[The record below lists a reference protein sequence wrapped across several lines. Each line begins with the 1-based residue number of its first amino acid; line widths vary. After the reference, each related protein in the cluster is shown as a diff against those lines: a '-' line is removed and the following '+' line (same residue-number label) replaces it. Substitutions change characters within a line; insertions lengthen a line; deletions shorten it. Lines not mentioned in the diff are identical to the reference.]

1 MRKIRIG
8 NDIRLK
14 LKIKPNEAAGFYTM
28 DELDQSGVKQLR
40 CYLINTSFSKP
51 PECEDCKKFKRVG
64 FPDFYHPTENNIN
77 NAGFPSYH
85 MMPANV
91 CNYNRFLPDFHD
103 YHWWPGY
110 RGFGH
115 YPEHFHG
122 HTPVPDPSVP
132 VLPPDVHAID
142 TFGKDGIKFNGTHM
156 DEPFYLADSQVLHET
171 NTLTCM
177 FPAVQQKFCG
187 IYKLVVV
194 LTVFEQG
201 WGRHNLRTYTI
212 DKSDV
217 FELVDDD
224 SGESGNIIIDTDST
238 GARENVLANIY
249 AESDDY
255 MMATR
260 SKMLIGEHD
269 VNGENYNI
277 YATLKDG
284 SVALYNPSDWHF
296 NELLF
301 SSSNP
306 EVLSVGADGTLYAH
320 ELESGFEETVQ
331 ITVKDID
338 NNVSYTFNVTVK
350 DMDTL
355 LMGFSPKDD
364 IEQVDP
370 SDDFLVEYSAKD
382 KWYAL
387 PNGERAQYLWIF
399 SQRRIHYIKS
409 TDDFSELAAELS
421 SGFRV
426 PMTDAIIHGGYY
438 CYRSAAPILDGTMN
452 IKIKFA

>member
-14 LKIKPNEAAGFYTM
+14 LKIEPNEAAGFYTM
-28 DELDQSGVKQLR
+28 DELDQSSVKQLR

-51 PECEDCKKFKRVG
+51 PMCEDQKCFKRVG

-77 NAGFPSYH
+77 NSGFPSYH
-85 MMPANV
+85 MRPANV

-122 HTPVPDPSVP
+122 HKPMPDPMIP

-142 TFGKDGIKFNGTHM
+142 VFGKDGIKFNGTHM
-156 DEPFYLADSQVLHET
+156 GEPFYLADSQVLHET

-187 IYKLVVV
+187 TYKLVVV

-201 WGRHNLRTYTI
+201 WGRHNLRTYTLDRGDI
-212 DKSDV
+212 

-224 SGESGNIIIDTDST
+224 SGESGNIIINTDST
-238 GARENVLANIY
+238 GTRENVLDSVY
-249 AESDDY
+249 AENDDY

-260 SKMLIGEHD
+260 STMMIGEHD
-269 VNGENYNI
+269 VNGLDYYI
-277 YATLKDG
+277 YAKLKDG
-284 SVALYNPSDWHF
+284 VVALYNPSDWHF

-306 EVLSVGADGTLYAH
+306 DVLSVGADGTLYAH
-320 ELESGFEETVQ
+320 ELTNGFEETVQ

-355 LMGFSPKDD
+355 LMGFSPVED

-370 SDDFLVEYSAKD
+370 SDEFLIEYSAKD
-382 KWYAL
+382 KWYSL
-387 PNGERAQYLWIF
+387 YNDEKAQYLWIF

-409 TDDFSELAAELS
+409 TDDFNELAAELS

-426 PMTDAIIHGGYY
+426 PMTDAVIHGGYY
-438 CYRSAAPILDGTMN
+438 CYRSAAPIVKGDMN